1 MNVWQ
6 YSRWV
11 YLIGRSIKYKNLEPS
26 EREAFITFV
35 DEMLKTRPHMKSQI
49 NIKKGLN
56 KDWKIQ
62 NDYSLGKM
70 IQTIGRNLKNLTLKE
85 EEKILCDRLF
95 FSTDKRRYMTYNEYQ
110 ALDGKNVFISP
121 DESLKEAVENCT
133 PYSVIILSD
142 GNWEENIEVSVEGT
156 KITSE
161 GNAVITGE
169 LKVSANN
176 STVENVTIK
185 SNNPVSIESDDK
197 LIGIMFNKVN
207 AEKGIVVETEVKNFD
222 IKDSVIGKIEF
233 NNSGENIFVTG
244 SEINGDVVF
253 NDELNGVE
261 ISENIIKSQSGIVL
275 NGYINEDISI
285 EGNKFNVE

>member
-121 DESLKEAVENCT
+121 DENLKEAVENCT

-142 GNWEENIEVSVEGT
+142 GNWEENIEISVEGT

-169 LKVSANN
+169 LKVCANN
-176 STVENVTIK
+176 STVENVTVK
-185 SNNPVSIESDDK
+185 SSNPVLIESDDK

-207 AEKGIVVETEVKNFD
+207 AEKGIVVETEVKNFNV
-222 IKDSVIGKIEF
+222 KDSSVGKIEF
-233 NNSGENIFVTG
+233 NNSGENISITG
-244 SEINGDVVF
+244 SEINGDIVF

-261 ISENIIKSQSGIVL
+261 ISENTIKSQSGIIL
-275 NGYINEDISI
+275 NGYINEDVSI